1 MNSDQSL
8 DDVLNAL
15 SVANIPTT
23 PQKSVTKDK
32 DYIED
37 DVLRETL
44 EAVDELIAAN
54 SEVLEENRRLVEST
68 GDKDYLESYAAVSK
82 AQADAIKMK
91 MKLITDKEKN
101 KDFRETK
108 YKEIEV
114 KEKLVDYQIGDL
126 ENKKNALPSGA
137 TLNQTNIIMPGASRE
152 EALKFVREM
161 QLAEKSIQE
170 GVVTIDV

>member
-23 PQKSVTKDK
+23 PPKTPSKDK
-32 DYIED
+32 EYVEED
-37 DVLRETL
+37 ILRETL

-68 GDKDYLESYAAVSK
+68 GDKDYLETYASVSK
-82 AQADAIKMK
+82 SQAEAIKMK
-91 MKLITDKEKN
+91 MKLLTDKEKN

-108 YKEIEV
+108 YKEIAV

-126 ENKKNALPSGA
+126 ENKKNALPAGA

-161 QLAEKSIQE
+161 QLAEKSIKE
-170 GVVTIDV
+170 GVVVDV